1 MLPPVCQAERVS
13 HEIAVAHVLQPR
25 SAMLQSRPTIRR
37 KSHESRDFGRAACVG
52 ILALVVGTL
61 TLRASAEDASAQWQS
76 PEDIAAA
83 ARGAI
88 TDSGRVEALA
98 LDERLKLKRCDAPL
112 EAEVTRPIQ
121 RGSGMVAV
129 RCEGSTPWRLF
140 VPVRATDP
148 VTVVVAARTL
158 KPGEVLVA
166 ADLTLE
172 QRPSSALPFD
182 FVGDTE
188 RALGLTVRRTQAA
201 GVALSQGALEFPEV
215 VARGA
220 LVTLV
225 STSGTV
231 TVKSE
236 GVALEPGRLRQRIR
250 VRSASGR
257 VIEGTAEGPGEVR
270 VGFR

>member
-1 MLPPVCQAERVS
+1 MRLEFQAFRG
-13 HEIAVAHVLQPR
+13 
-25 SAMLQSRPTIRR
+25 
-37 KSHESRDFGRAACVG
+37 FGRAALVG
-52 ILALVVGTL
+52 ILAFAVGTL
-61 TLRASAEDASAQWQS
+61 TPRASADDATTPWQA
-76 PEDIAAA
+76 PQDIAAA
-83 ARGAI
+83 ARAAVSGA
-88 TDSGRVEALA
+88 GRVEAVA
-98 LDERLKLKRCDAPL
+98 LDERLKLKRCDQPL

-121 RGSGMVAV
+121 RGNGMVAV

-158 KPGEVLVA
+158 KPGEILAA
-166 ADLTLE
+166 ADLAVE
-172 QRPSSALPFD
+172 QRPSGALPYD
-182 FVGDTE
+182 FLGDSE
-188 RALGLTVRRTQAA
+188 QVIGLTVRRTQAA
-201 GVALSQGALEFPEV
+201 GVVLAQGALEHPEV

-236 GVALEPGRLRQRIR
+236 GVALEPGRLRQRVR

-257 VIEGTAEGPGEVR
+257 VIEGTAEGPGQVR
-270 VGFR
+270 VGFK